1 MARKSMIRRPGRN
14 PSPARGKGKG
24 GWRQPG
30 PDPLNRAQRAAINA
44 VVTDVLAAERARPT
58 RADRDRRAERGPAA
72 ALFGLGNTTTA
83 APTVPTGPGGPG
95 RAAEQAR
102 RDRIRAGR
110 AARRWPFK
118 ATAATAA
125 AGYGAWGA
133 AELAEVAAGPAGHL
147 LASTTIG
154 TLALGAAATVG
165 AAYRKRIGAWR
176 RHYWCATCGAA
187 SWITLTS
194 IDGAGW
200 GLLATLV
207 AGAAAVSTGWL
218 RAHEVPVPPVEQ
230 PDVAVPPVTAG
241 CELDTLA
248 ARWATEVAGNPKLA
262 PDSALTD
269 GRQHGNHCE
278 YTLELAAGM
287 TLGKLRGLQEGIA
300 SAMRLDPMQLT
311 FAPAPAGAHGFR
323 DSSKVAVQIILSSPI
338 TGPVYWREPAFTYS
352 GGFGRIGLGPY
363 IDGEAQAAYELFRP
377 RGMFSGV
384 VIGST
389 GKGKSSVVNGIV
401 VSARSSGMVTTWY
414 LDPKGNSSPDLARH
428 ATVSEIGLERAEAFT
443 VAAETLV
450 RWLGKQAAANN
461 QAGFAP
467 SADRPGYLIVI
478 DECDMLFAI
487 KGMAQRWG
495 QLAKTGRSLGLSLL
509 LATQYAGMT
518 AFGGSE
524 LLRSSVRVGNVVLM
538 RTESNTSDALIAPD
552 LPKSTT
558 LPSAPG
564 YAYLKNEGAAPAAL
578 KNSWLLTSD
587 EPTPECF
594 PDELA
599 DYNADVALAAHPD
612 AAMCPIG
619 AKAAQ
624 LLTEVGGQE
633 REETRAA
640 RLRDEIARFLAA
652 PLPAPAATPAGS
664 GPAEPA
670 PVLAGMGA
678 RFTALPGPL
687 APVVPLHP
695 ETAVETAPAAASASL
710 DPNALPG
717 AQRAVLA
724 ALNAGHTKSGEIGH
738 ATGLAAATVSR
749 ALTALGEHGLA
760 QRRGFGEWTATD
772 GDQQQAS

>member
-1 MARKSMIRRPGRN
+1 MARKSMIRRPGRR
-14 PSPARGKGKG
+14 PATPAAPAGRAGMAEAAAVTALM
-24 GWRQPG
+24 RSVQQAADRASQQVADAPG
-30 PDPLNRAQRAAINA
+30 PDRAPSGPRQ
-44 VVTDVLAAERARPT
+44 EPPART
-58 RADRDRRAERGPAA
+58 GRRS
-72 ALFGLGNTTTA
+72 
-83 APTVPTGPGGPG
+83 
-95 RAAEQAR
+95 AAEQAR
-102 RDRIRAGR
+102 RERITAGQ
-110 AARRWPFK
+110 AARRLPFK
-118 ATAATAA
+118 ATAATGL

-147 LASTTIG
+147 LATTTTG
-154 TLALGAAATVG
+154 TLALGVAGAVG
-165 AAYRKRIGAWR
+165 AAYRKSLGAWR
-176 RHYWCATCGAA
+176 SRFWCASAMGA

-200 GLLATLV
+200 GLLAALA
-207 AGAAAVSTGWL
+207 AGAAAASTGWL
-218 RAHEVPVPPVEQ
+218 RAHEVPVPPIDESEPV
-230 PDVAVPPVTAG
+230 PVVATAG
-241 CELDTLA
+241 ECENLA
-248 ARWATEVAGNPKLA
+248 ARWASEVAGNPKLA
-262 PDSALTD
+262 PRSQLTD
-269 GRQHGNHCE
+269 GRQHGNRCE
-278 YTLELAAGM
+278 YTLDLAAGM
-287 TLGKLRGLQEGIA
+287 TLDKLRSLHGGIA

-311 FAPAPAGAHGFR
+311 FAPVAAGEHGFR
-323 DSSKVAVQIILSSPI
+323 DSSKVTMQVILSSPI
-338 TGPVYWREPAFTYS
+338 TGAVYFRAPSFSYER
-352 GGFGRIGLGPY
+352 GFGRIGLGPY

-401 VSARSSGMVTTWY
+401 ASARSSGMVTTWY

-428 ATVSEIGLERAEAFT
+428 ATVSETGLERAEAFT

-450 RWLGKQAAANN
+450 RWLGKQAAAHNL
-461 QAGFAP
+461 AGFAP
-467 SADRPGYLIVI
+467 STERPGYLIVI
-478 DECDMLFAI
+478 DECDMLFAL

-495 QLAKTGRSLGLSLL
+495 QIAKTGRSLGVGLL

-552 LPKSTT
+552 LPRSTT

-578 KNSWLLTSD
+578 KSSWLLTSD
-587 EPTPECF
+587 EPVPDGF
-594 PDELA
+594 PTELA
-599 DYNADVALAAHPD
+599 DFNADVALAAHPD
-612 AAMCPIG
+612 AGMCPIG
-619 AKAAQ
+619 AQAAS
-624 LLTEVGGQE
+624 LLTEVGGRE
-633 REETRAA
+633 REEARAA
-640 RLRDEIARFLAA
+640 RLRAEIAEFLEQPLTAPGAPGASREAA
-652 PLPAPAATPAGS
+652 VTAA
-664 GPAEPA
+664 
-670 PVLAGMGA
+670 VLDGMGA
-678 RFTALPGPL
+678 RFAALPGPL
-687 APVVPLHP
+687 AEVVPLHP
-695 ETAVETAPAAASASL
+695 QTAAETATAAAPVAL